1 MHWHDSP
8 HRPNCKLM
16 AIAMA
21 PLMVRAD
28 HGFAPLFEG
37 IGVSA
42 ADRFSALRRFIRHD
56 WCEFAP
62 NPPI

>member
-1 MHWHDSP
+1 
-8 HRPNCKLM
+8 M

-37 IGVSA
+37 IRVSA
-42 ADRFSALRRFIRHD
+42 ADRFSPLTRFIRHD
-56 WCEFAP
+56 WCGFAP